1 MTEPGGE
8 AAPQRATEPARH
20 RLSELDADFIRVLE
34 DLVEAL
40 LANGTLRVTDLPQ
53 QALAKLDQR
62 RKARARLRNSLDL
75 IGDDDALL

>member
-1 MTEPGGE
+1 MTDSDSGR
-8 AAPQRATEPARH
+8 AAEPARR

-34 DLVEAL
+34 DLVDAL
-40 LANGTLRVTDLPQ
+40 LANGTLRVTDLPP

-62 RKARARLRNSLDL
+62 RKARARLRDSLDL